1 MMEKTVR
8 LSFSTEINADI
19 QALYDFH
26 IDTNN
31 LPKITPP
38 WIKVEIVS
46 LELPLH
52 QGSELKLDIIRFGIR
67 QRWKMQIAELKRP
80 LLVCDQALQSPFIS
94 FVHHHRFEAIDDSK
108 SRLCDELTFRLP
120 FYPLSLIALP
130 FVKRDIRKMFD
141 YRHKKTKL
149 LLEKNHV

>member
-1 MMEKTVR
+1 MFERTVR
-8 LSFSTEINADI
+8 LRFTTEVEVDV
-19 QALYDFH
+19 QSLYDFH

-38 WIKVEIVS
+38 WINVQIIS

-52 QGSELKLDIIRFGIR
+52 QGSELELDITRFGIR

-80 LLVCDQALQSPFIS
+80 ELVCDQAIKSPFAS
-94 FVHHHRFEAIDDSK
+94 FTHHHRFEAIDGTK
-108 SRLCDELTFRLP
+108 SRLCDELAFSLP
-120 FYPLSLIALP
+120 FYPFSLIALP
-130 FVKRDIRKMFD
+130 FVKHDIHKMFA
-141 YRHKKTKL
+141 YRHRQTKI